1 MRMTTLG
8 NRTKITKT
16 NHKQQKGNNKI
27 MYSKTLQELIA
38 FFDNQIRVC
47 CEYADNSESEDEFEF
62 WRAERFTMRAYRNY
76 IRFCV
81 L

>member
-1 MRMTTLG
+1 MKNELDKNSNLWYNVVTPIR
-8 NRTKITKT
+8 
-16 NHKQQKGNNKI
+16 KGNNKI
-27 MYSKTLQELIA
+27 MYRKTLQELIS

-47 CEYADNSESEDEFEF
+47 CEYADNSECEDEFEF
-62 WRAERFTMRAYRNY
+62 WRAERFTMRAYKNY